1 MTTAALRQLKPKSH
15 HLHSLSGFSTPF
27 PEFISA
33 SVHEG
38 NLIDEAF
45 KSSFIDEVQDLK
57 YWKTYRE
64 RFLTNPP
71 TLSPREAARLKY
83 ALNYKGKD
91 GVKYAHWGRES
102 MNKVLD
108 DQCKAAVEHMNAQEL
123 LSSLYGFR
131 SLKSESLYT
140 ALYAALNKEI
150 KTVKDLNLLAIA
162 PYIVSHSAINAR
174 YLPPTRAK
182 TDTSER
188 NLAFLEVIQDLCVDR
203 ITEFSDDQI
212 AVLCAG
218 LANAEIAPEKRL
230 RMKGLL
236 DAIEQD
242 VVNRRVERMS
252 AGNWVDVGK
261 AFIRLNWGGE
271 ELFAGLRTQVET
283 KLPSMEGDEIADLAY
298 HLSTRADLPAAFQ
311 SSLEANL
318 LTRLSTVRPDFSP
331 RLALYLFHTLSS
343 NSELLKSFITTVEEG
358 AVLPLRKHY
367 PFRVFKTFLEAKHPT
382 LLTERFIEKTYGG
395 AHAFD
400 MRKWVPTY
408 SRAETVQF
416 RLVSSQLGKL
426 GFKMVG
432 GYAYNN
438 LAMVDFAKMPEQV
451 AISLA
456 LPAYDLIGKYEAD
469 ERLVKSS
476 KREFKVN
483 KAFSMRAELLRLKGW
498 KVVEWNSH
506 ELAENMESAS
516 VREQFMLQSLA
527 QAGLKPQ
534 TP

>member
-1 MTTAALRQLKPKSH
+1 MTAAALRLLKPKSH

-33 SVHEG
+33 SAHKG

-64 RFLTNPP
+64 RFLAKPP
-71 TLSPREAARLKY
+71 TLSPREVARLKY

-91 GVKYAHWGRES
+91 GVKYAHWGRDT
-102 MNKVLD
+102 MNEMLNS
-108 DQCKAAVEHMNAQEL
+108 QCKAAVEHMNAQEL

-131 SLKSESLYT
+131 SLKNESLYT
-140 ALYAALNKEI
+140 ALYTALNKEI
-150 KTVKDLNLLAIA
+150 RTVKDLNLLAVA

-174 YLPPTRAK
+174 YLSLTRVR
-182 TDTSER
+182 TETSDR

-212 AVLCAG
+212 AALCAG

-252 AGNWVDVGK
+252 AGNWVDVCK
-261 AFIRLNWGGE
+261 AFVRLNWGGD
-271 ELFAGLRTQVET
+271 ELFAGLRKQVEG
-283 KLPSMEGDEIADLAY
+283 KLPTMEGDEIADLAY
-298 HLSTRADLPAAFQ
+298 HLSVRADLPPAFQ

-318 LTRLSTVRPDFSP
+318 LPKLPSVRPDFSP

-343 NSELLKSFITTVEEG
+343 NSELLKSFITRVEEG
-358 AVLPLRKHY
+358 AVMPLRKHY
-367 PFRVFKTFLEAKHPT
+367 PFRVLRTFLEAKHPA
-382 LLTERFIEKTYGG
+382 LISEQFIEKTYGK

-400 MRKWVPTY
+400 LRKWVPVYT
-408 SRAETVQF
+408 RTETVQF
-416 RLVSSQLGKL
+416 RLVSSLLAKL
-426 GFKMVG
+426 GFKMVA

-438 LAMVDFAKMPEQV
+438 LAMVDFAKMPEKV
-451 AISLA
+451 GISLA
-456 LPAYDLIGKYEAD
+456 LPAYDLVGKYEAD
-469 ERLVKSS
+469 ERLVKSK
-476 KREFKVN
+476 KREFKAN
-483 KAFSMRAELLRLKGW
+483 KAYSMRAELLRLKGW
-498 KVVEWNSH
+498 QVVEWNTH
-506 ELAENMESAS
+506 ELAENMECAQA
-516 VREQFMLQSLA
+516 REQFMLQSLA